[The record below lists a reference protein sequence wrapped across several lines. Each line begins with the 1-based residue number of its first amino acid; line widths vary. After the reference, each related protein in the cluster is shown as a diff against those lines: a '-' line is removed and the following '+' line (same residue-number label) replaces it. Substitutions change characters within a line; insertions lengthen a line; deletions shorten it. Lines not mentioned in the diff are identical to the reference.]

1 MQKQKAFKKEEDFEY
16 VPLGNSKEYFQTQD
30 LGLSSSLVA
39 RGFKLVALD
48 KQDERKVLFIFKRE
62 IGIEEDIDDHWNGRL
77 EIKSLVYF
85 DALRMLKNRIH
96 SSE

>member
-1 MQKQKAFKKEEDFEY
+1 MQNTKKEKNNFEY
-16 VPLGNSKEYFQTQD
+16 TSLENSKEYFQTQD
-30 LGLSSSLVA
+30 LGLSSSLVS
-39 RGFKLVALD
+39 RGFELVALD
-48 KQDERKVLFIFKRE
+48 KQDQRKVLFIFKRE
-62 IGIEEDIDDHWNGRL
+62 VGIEQDIDDHWNGRL